1 MLDYLYNL
9 KGCEVMRRFKAMLFD
24 LDDTLL
30 NRNQAV
36 DKMFLM
42 ILEKCYE
49 NVNFAAKNEMLQK
62 FKEYDNRS
70 YGYGDKTNVLE
81 SFFDEFP
88 PKYRLPRNNIQDFW
102 NNHFPHCFSINQ
114 NTINIVNT
122 IKTKVKIAVITNGS
136 TQRQKAKISNTHLN
150 SCFDT
155 IIISEEVGFSK
166 PDKRIFELA
175 LNKLNVQAEDVLFVG
190 DDIEK
195 DIGGCQNTN
204 IKGIWFNPHRMKND
218 TGIKPYAEIH
228 SFDRLLSF
236 LT

>member
-1 MLDYLYNL
+1 LRNY
-9 KGCEVMRRFKAMLFD
+9 KAMLFD

-30 NRNQAV
+30 SRDKAV
-36 DKMFLM
+36 DKMFLTT
-42 ILEKCYE
+42 LEKCYKD
-49 NVNFAAKNEMLQK
+49 VKNSERDNMLQR
-62 FKEYDNRS
+62 FKNYDKRS
-70 YGYGDKTNVLE
+70 HGDGDKIKVLE

-88 PKYRLPRNNIQDFW
+88 PKYRLPRNYIQDFW
-102 NNHFPHCFSINQ
+102 NDNFPNCFSVNQ

-122 IKTKVKIAVITNGS
+122 IKMHVKVGIITNGS
-136 TQRQKAKISNTHLN
+136 TQRQKAKINNTNLN

-175 LNKLNVQAEDVLFVG
+175 LNKLNVQPEAVLFVG

-195 DIGGCQNTN
+195 DIGGSQNAN
-204 IKGIWFNPHRMKND
+204 MKGIWFNPHMIKND
-218 TGIKPYAEIH
+218 TEIKSYAEIN
-228 SFDRLLSF
+228 SFDGLLSC